1 MEAVLK
7 QAAVTGTIMEINSN
21 PYRLDLDWRWCRKAK
36 EMGILLSV
44 NPDAHSLEELDYVR
58 YGLMTARK
66 GWLEKADLVNTCKRD
81 EVLKVLQRKRK

>member
-1 MEAVLK
+1 
-7 QAAVTGTIMEINSN
+7 
-21 PYRLDLDWRWCRKAK
+21 
-36 EMGILLSV
+36 MGILLSV

-81 EVLKVLQRKRK
+81 EVLKALQRKRK